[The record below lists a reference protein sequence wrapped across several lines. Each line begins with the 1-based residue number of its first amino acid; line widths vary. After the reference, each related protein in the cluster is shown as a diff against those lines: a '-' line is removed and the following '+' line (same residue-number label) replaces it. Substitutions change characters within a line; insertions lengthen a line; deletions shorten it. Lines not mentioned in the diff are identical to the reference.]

1 MIDRIAHH
9 ADVINLKG
17 TSYRLKHH
25 YPTATTA
32 QQTTRQ
38 RACLQL
44 AEVGSFSVGMN
55 VNSWTHIE
63 GAGEAMQGGGAVGPD
78 EADLAQWDRR
88 VPGGQRIREHY
99 F

>member
-32 QQTTRQ
+32 QLTTRQ

-44 AEVGSFSVGMN
+44 AE
-55 VNSWTHIE
+55 
-63 GAGEAMQGGGAVGPD
+63 GAHFR
-78 EADLAQWDRR
+78 LA
-88 VPGGQRIREHY
+88 
-99 F
+99 